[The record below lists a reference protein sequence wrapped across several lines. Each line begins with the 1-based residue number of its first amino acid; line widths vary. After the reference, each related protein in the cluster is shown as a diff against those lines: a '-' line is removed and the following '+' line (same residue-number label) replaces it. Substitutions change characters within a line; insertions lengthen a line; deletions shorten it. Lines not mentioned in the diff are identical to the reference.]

1 VPALGDIKMIDEG
14 DAMDEEDEQ
23 KEQIKAF
30 RPGID
35 EMEDGDELV
44 YDRSAYHVNQSF
56 YLEWPCLSFD
66 ILRDSLGFNR
76 TGYPFTMYAVSGTQA
91 DELKNNRLYVVKIS
105 DIEQIADDEDDDGLS
120 DDDEDATLHYKYFN
134 HDGGVNRVRSM
145 PQQANIVATWA
156 DTGKV
161 HVWDIA
167 PLVTAVDAEDP
178 SQQRVPTASP
188 GYTFEGHADEGFAMD
203 WSQKDAGKLLTGD
216 CAKNIY
222 AWHPQQGGT
231 WQVDNVP
238 YIGHTDSI
246 EDLAWSPN
254 ESSVFASCS
263 ADKTVR
269 IWDLRTKRNSMLTVQ
284 AHDTDVNVISWNT
297 MVSHLMLSG
306 ADDGTFR
313 IWDLRNF
320 KADSPAAHFK
330 WHTSPITSVEWHPTE
345 DAMLAVSEAAQA
357 TTIWDMSLEKDEEED
372 AEAVGGDAPDVPP
385 ALLFEHMGQN
395 DVKELHWHPQIPG
408 LLVTTA
414 SDGFSVFKACNV

>member
-1 VPALGDIKMIDEG
+1 VQD
-14 DAMDEEDEQ
+14 MDEDE
-23 KEQIKAF
+23 EQEIVKAF

-35 EMEDGDELV
+35 EMDADDELV

-76 TGYPFTMYAVSGTQA
+76 TSYPYTMYLTTGTQA

-105 DIEQIADDEDDDGLS
+105 DVEQIVVEDDDDMS
-120 DDDEDATLHYKYFN
+120 DDDDEATLAYKYFN

-161 HVWDIA
+161 HIWDVN

-178 SQQRVPTASP
+178 AQQRVPSGSP
-188 GYTFEGHADEGFAMD
+188 GFTFEGHPDEGYAMS
-203 WSQKDAGKLLTGD
+203 WSPVEAGKLITGD
-216 CAKNIY
+216 CAKCIY
-222 AWHPQQGGT
+222 AWHAQEGGT
-231 WQVDNVP
+231 WQVDAVP
-238 YIGHTDSI
+238 YHGHTDSV
-246 EDLAWSPN
+246 EDLQWSPV
-254 ESSVFASCS
+254 EASVFASCGV
-263 ADKTVR
+263 DKTVR
-269 IWDLRTKRNSMLTVQ
+269 IWDVRTKKHSMLAVQ
-284 AHDTDVNVISWNT
+284 AHDTDVNVISWNK

-320 KADSPAAHFK
+320 KQDAPAAHFK
-330 WHTSPITSVEWHPTE
+330 WHTSPISSVEWHPTE

-357 TTIWDMSLEKDEEED
+357 TTIWDMSLEKDDEED
-372 AEAVGGDAPDVPP
+372 LEATGGDVHDVPP
-385 ALLFEHMGQN
+385 ALLFEHRGQN

-408 LLVTTA
+408 LVCTTA
-414 SDGFSVFKACNV
+414 SDGFSVFRACNV